1 MKKRR
6 DYFGQRKRGGRI
18 EGEFLPKKKRI
29 TSLLSFQDG
38 HFHFEMALP
47 E

>member
-1 MKKRR
+1 MKNREIIS
-6 DYFGQRKRGGRI
+6 DRGRGER
-18 EGEFLPKKKRI
+18 GEFLPKKKRI